1 MSDVKPKRVASVYR
15 NKDFILIETSS
26 GYTAFVRDPDGPMH
40 FLDTSA
46 DDETLGRCLVDALS
60 NSRFITP
67 QQREEY
73 PLFFDFRLV
82 GEQYKKKVEAL
93 LVRYGYKTKQSLFKT
108 MILCNARVVDGVL
121 SLGPTRHDKLEA
133 WEGLGD
139 DEKIVLPFDSSDTE
153 IGAALRVALDRCIP

>member
-1 MSDVKPKRVASVYR
+1 MSYVKPKHVASVYR
-15 NKDFILIETSS
+15 NKDFIMIETSS
-26 GYTAFVRDPDGPMH
+26 GYTAFVRDPDGPVH
-40 FLDTSA
+40 ILDTNS
-46 DDETLGRCLVDALS
+46 DDETLGRCLVNALT

-93 LVRYGYKTKQSLFKT
+93 LARYGYKTKQSLFKT

-139 DEKIVLPFDSSDTE
+139 DEKVVPPFDSSEVE
-153 IGAALRVALDRCIP
+153 IGAALRVAMDRCIP